1 MRLRWLTVVAVL
13 VFVVP
18 WLWIER
24 ATLPNPMLWIL
35 RARNQVPEFRITL
48 AVTPDT
54 PTSDDTIVLRAH
66 VSDADGQAVDSA
78 QVELQAFVPGSQ
90 DAMRRVPMR
99 ALGQGDYVGRIH
111 LGEAADWAMDV
122 VAEKGWHS
130 VRQRHSITVQPSR
143 AAHPGDD
150 GENDSNDD

>member
-1 MRLRWLTVVAVL
+1 M
-13 VFVVP
+13 
-18 WLWIER
+18 ER

-48 AVTPDT
+48 AISPDT

-99 ALGQGDYVGRIH
+99 ALGQGDYVGSIH